1 MKKFT
6 KIILIITGSLA
17 ALGIVFG
24 GIATVMGAGWSTIHR
39 KALAG
44 EFDFGNWHIGN
55 GVYYAYDQGHGIL
68 DHFWDDDYD
77 DDDDYSGVDD
87 CDTEEEHNKNSG
99 YSETAGTENYMES
112 YGFSDHTSIELQMDV
127 ASELNIEV
135 SDSSDEIT
143 VAMEK
148 GYKKYFSTEKNGSV
162 LSVIYDTRN
171 HYHKNG
177 PKVTITLPKKC
188 ENLTIELEVGVG
200 NVSVE
205 TKDLKIKELDI
216 SVGIGDIDF
225 CGDITEEMT
234 AESGTGN
241 ITVGLP
247 ERLNYYEFD
256 ASTGLGDIHV
266 NGHSKGAIATE
277 FETDGTSDTQ
287 IDLDLGMG
295 DITIVTK
302 KE

>member
-1 MKKFT
+1 MRNFT
-6 KIILIITGSLA
+6 KIILILAGTLA
-17 ALGIVFG
+17 ALGILFA
-24 GIATVMGAGWSTIHR
+24 GIGAAMGAGWTTINR

-44 EFDFGNWHIGN
+44 EFDFGNWHFGDGI
-55 GVYYAYDQGHGIL
+55 YYASSDSE
-68 DHFWDDDYD
+68 DDYD
-77 DDDDYSGVDD
+77 SDDDDFDGVNDH
-87 CDTEEEHNKNSG
+87 DTEEEHNKNSG

-135 SDSSDEIT
+135 SDSSGEIT

-225 CGDITEEMT
+225 CGDITEEMSV
-234 AESGTGN
+234 ESGTGN
-241 ITVGLP
+241 ITVELP
-247 ERLNYYEFD
+247 ERLKYYEFD
-256 ASTGLGDIHV
+256 ASTGLGDIYV

-287 IDLDLGMG
+287 IELDLGMG

>member
-1 MKKFT
+1 MKNFT
-6 KIILIITGSLA
+6 KIILILAGTLA
-17 ALGIVFG
+17 ALGILFA
-24 GIATVMGAGWSTIHR
+24 GIGAAMGAGWTTINR

-44 EFDFGNWHIGN
+44 EFDFGNWHFGDGI
-55 GVYYAYDQGHGIL
+55 YYASSDSE
-68 DHFWDDDYD
+68 DDYD
-77 DDDDYSGVDD
+77 SDDDDFDGVNDH
-87 CDTEEEHNKNSG
+87 DTEEEHNKNSG

-188 ENLTIELEVGVG
+188 ENLTIELEVGAG
-200 NVSVE
+200 NISVE
-205 TKDLKIKELDI
+205 TKDLMIKELDI

-241 ITVGLP
+241 ITVELP

>member
-1 MKKFT
+1 MKNFT
-6 KIILIITGSLA
+6 KIILILAGTLA
-17 ALGIVFG
+17 ALGILFS
-24 GIATVMGAGWSTIHR
+24 GIGAAMGAGWTTINR

-44 EFDFGNWHIGN
+44 EFDFGNWHFGDGI
-55 GVYYAYDQGHGIL
+55 YYASSDSE
-68 DHFWDDDYD
+68 DDYD
-77 DDDDYSGVDD
+77 SDDDDFDGVNDH
-87 CDTEEEHNKNSG
+87 DTEEEHNKNSG

-188 ENLTIELEVGVG
+188 ENLTIELEVGAG
-200 NVSVE
+200 NISVE
-205 TKDLKIKELDI
+205 TKDLMIKELDI

-241 ITVGLP
+241 ITVELP

>member
-1 MKKFT
+1 MKNFT
-6 KIILIITGSLA
+6 KIILILAGTLA
-17 ALGIVFG
+17 ALGILFS
-24 GIATVMGAGWSTIHR
+24 GIGAAMGAGWTTINR

-44 EFDFGNWHIGN
+44 EFDFGNWHFGDGI
-55 GVYYAYDQGHGIL
+55 YYASSDSE
-68 DHFWDDDYD
+68 DDYD
-77 DDDDYSGVDD
+77 SDDDDFDGVNDH
-87 CDTEEEHNKNSG
+87 DTEEEHNKNSG

-188 ENLTIELEVGVG
+188 ENLTIELEVGAG

-241 ITVGLP
+241 ITVELP

>member
-1 MKKFT
+1 MKNFT
-6 KIILIITGSLA
+6 KIILILAGTLA
-17 ALGIVFG
+17 ALGILFA
-24 GIATVMGAGWSTIHR
+24 GIGAAMGAGWTTIHK

-44 EFDFGNWHIGN
+44 EFDFGNWHFGDGI
-55 GVYYAYDQGHGIL
+55 YYASPNSGADYDS
-68 DHFWDDDYD
+68 DDDYD
-77 DDDDYSGVDD
+77 LDDDDYDGVNDHD
-87 CDTEEEHNKNSG
+87 MEEKHNKNSG
-99 YSETAGTENYMES
+99 HSETAGTENCMES

-205 TKDLKIKELDI
+205 TKDLKIRELDI
-216 SVGIGDIDF
+216 SVGVGDIDF
-225 CGDITEEMT
+225 CGDIAEELS

-241 ITVGLP
+241 ITVELP
-247 ERLNYYEFD
+247 ERLKYYEFD
-256 ASTGLGDIHV
+256 ATTGLGEIHV
-266 NGHSKGAIATE
+266 NGHSKGALATE

-287 IDLDLGMG
+287 IEIDLGMG

-302 KE
+302 KK

>member
-1 MKKFT
+1 MKNFT
-6 KIILIITGSLA
+6 KIILILAGTLA
-17 ALGIVFG
+17 ALGILFA
-24 GIATVMGAGWSTIHR
+24 GIGAAMGAGWTTINR

-44 EFDFGNWHIGN
+44 EFDFGNWHFGDGI
-55 GVYYAYDQGHGIL
+55 YYASSDSE
-68 DHFWDDDYD
+68 DDYD
-77 DDDDYSGVDD
+77 SDDDDFDGVNDH
-87 CDTEEEHNKNSG
+87 DTEEEHNKNSG

-188 ENLTIELEVGVG
+188 ENLTIELEVGAG
-200 NVSVE
+200 NISVE
-205 TKDLKIKELDI
+205 TKDLMIKELDI

-241 ITVGLP
+241 ITVELP

-302 KE
+302 KK

>member
-1 MKKFT
+1 MKNFT
-6 KIILIITGSLA
+6 KIILILAGTLA
-17 ALGIVFG
+17 ALGILFA
-24 GIATVMGAGWSTIHR
+24 GIGAAMGAGWTTINR

-44 EFDFGNWHIGN
+44 EFDFGNWHFGDGI
-55 GVYYAYDQGHGIL
+55 YYDSSDSEDDYDS
-68 DHFWDDDYD
+68 DDDDYD
-77 DDDDYSGVDD
+77 GVNDH
-87 CDTEEEHNKNSG
+87 DTEEEHNKNSG

-112 YGFSDHTSIELQMDV
+112 YGYSDHTSIELQMDV

-188 ENLTIELEVGVG
+188 ENLTIELEVGAG
-200 NVSVE
+200 NISVE

-241 ITVGLP
+241 ITVELP

>member
-1 MKKFT
+1 MRNFT
-6 KIILIITGSLA
+6 KIILILAGTLA
-17 ALGIVFG
+17 ALGILFA
-24 GIATVMGAGWSTIHR
+24 GIGAAMGAGWTTIHN
-39 KALAG
+39 KAIAG
-44 EFDFGNWHIGN
+44 EFDFGNWHFGDGI
-55 GVYYAYDQGHGIL
+55 YYVSPDSEDDYDS
-68 DHFWDDDYD
+68 DDDDYD
-77 DDDDYSGVDD
+77 GVNDY
-87 CDTEEEHNKNSG
+87 DTEEEHNKNRG

-188 ENLTIELEVGVG
+188 ENLTIELEVGAG

-241 ITVGLP
+241 ITVELP